1 MYKDIFINLSLFYP
15 DFYDSYEKFY
25 MERFIYSSTEIEG
38 IKTKEERKIFVSTL
52 MRAFHETYNY
62 DACPSISNTLLIKL
76 IIGKPIIGFLILFIL
91 SIIIVDK
98 VIVLKKLKLLL
109 ISWLLLPINVFAYS
123 NYIIPGGETL
133 GIEVNS
139 KGVMVI
145 GFYQINGKFN
155 KGAPAIKAGDY
166 IVKINDVEVNTI
178 NELTKEIE
186 ANVDVGEVNVELRR
200 DGKTRTSKLELVK
213 DGEIY
218 KTGLYVK
225 DSIAG
230 TGTLTYIDPET
241 KIFGALGHEII
252 ESNTNSIVEV
262 KDGSIFRNYI
272 TGIDKSKVGYAGSKN
287 AKFYYNTKYGTIN
300 KNTNVGIYGIYDSIL
315 PNKEKLEVA
324 DKSEIKIGKASIAT
338 VLSKEEIKYYDIEI
352 TKIDEYAKIKNISF
366 KITDKEL
373 LDKTGGVVQGMSG
386 SPIMQNGKIIG
397 AVTHVIIDNPTIGY
411 GLFITT
417 MLDEGEK

>member
-1 MYKDIFINLSLFYP
+1 M
-15 DFYDSYEKFY
+15 
-25 MERFIYSSTEIEG
+25 
-38 IKTKEERKIFVSTL
+38 
-52 MRAFHETYNY
+52 
-62 DACPSISNTLLIKL
+62 
-76 IIGKPIIGFLILFIL
+76 
-91 SIIIVDK
+91 
-98 VIVLKKLKLLL
+98 KKLKILL

-155 KGAPAIKAGDY
+155 KGVPVIKAGDY

-178 NELTKEIE
+178 EELIKAIE
-186 ANVDVGEVNVELRR
+186 ANVSSGEVNVELRR
-200 DGKTRTSKLELVK
+200 DKKVRTSKLELVK
-213 DGEIY
+213 DGDIY

-225 DSIAG
+225 NSITG

-241 KIFGALGHEII
+241 KIFGALGHEIV
-252 ESNTNSIVEV
+252 ESNTNNIVEI

-287 AKFYYNTKYGTIN
+287 AKFYYNTKYGSIN
-300 KNTNVGIYGIYDSIL
+300 KNSNVGIYGIYDSVL
-315 PNKEKLEVA
+315 PNKERLEVA
-324 DKSEIKIGKASIAT
+324 RNDEVKIGKASIAT
-338 VLSKEEIKYYDIEI
+338 VLGKEEIEYYDIEI
-352 TKIDEYAKIKNISF
+352 TKIDEYSKVKNISF

-386 SPIMQNGKIIG
+386 SPIIQNGKIIG
-397 AVTHVIIDNPTIGY
+397 AVTHVIIDNPTTGY

-417 MLDEGEK
+417 MLEEGEK

>member
-1 MYKDIFINLSLFYP
+1 M
-15 DFYDSYEKFY
+15 
-25 MERFIYSSTEIEG
+25 
-38 IKTKEERKIFVSTL
+38 
-52 MRAFHETYNY
+52 
-62 DACPSISNTLLIKL
+62 
-76 IIGKPIIGFLILFIL
+76 
-91 SIIIVDK
+91 
-98 VIVLKKLKLLL
+98 KKLKILL

-155 KGAPAIKAGDY
+155 KGVPVIKAG
-166 IVKINDVEVNTI
+166 EVNTI
-178 NELTKEIE
+178 EELTKEIE
-186 ANVDVGEVNVELRR
+186 ANISLGEVNVELRR
-200 DGKTRTSKLELVK
+200 DGKDRTSKLELVK
-213 DGEIY
+213 DGDIY

-225 DSIAG
+225 NSITG

-241 KIFGALGHEII
+241 KIFGALGHEIV
-252 ESNTNSIVEV
+252 ESNTNSIVEI

-272 TGIDKSKVGYAGSKN
+272 TGIDKSRVGYAGSKN

-300 KNTNVGIYGIYDSIL
+300 KNTNVGIYGIYDSVL
-315 PNKEKLEVA
+315 PNKEKFEVA
-324 DKSEIKIGKASIAT
+324 KKEEIKIGKASIAT
-338 VLSKEEIKYYDIEI
+338 VLSKEDINYYDIEI
-352 TKIDEYAKIKNISF
+352 TRIDEYAKVKNISF

-386 SPIMQNGKIIG
+386 SPIIQNGKIIG
-397 AVTHVIIDNPTIGY
+397 AVTHVIIDNPTTGY

-417 MLDEGEK
+417 MLEEGEK

>member
-1 MYKDIFINLSLFYP
+1 M
-15 DFYDSYEKFY
+15 
-25 MERFIYSSTEIEG
+25 
-38 IKTKEERKIFVSTL
+38 
-52 MRAFHETYNY
+52 
-62 DACPSISNTLLIKL
+62 
-76 IIGKPIIGFLILFIL
+76 
-91 SIIIVDK
+91 
-98 VIVLKKLKLLL
+98 KKLKILL

-155 KGAPAIKAGDY
+155 KGVPVIKAGDY

-178 NELTKEIE
+178 EELTKAIE
-186 ANVDVGEVNVELRR
+186 ANVSLGEVNVELRR
-200 DGKTRTSKLELVK
+200 DKKVRTSKLELVK
-213 DGEIY
+213 DGDIY

-225 DSIAG
+225 NSITG

-241 KIFGALGHEII
+241 KIFGALGHEIV
-252 ESNTNSIVEV
+252 ESNTNNIVEI

-287 AKFYYNTKYGTIN
+287 AKFYYNTKYGSIN
-300 KNTNVGIYGIYDSIL
+300 KNSNVGIYGIYDGVL
-315 PNKEKLEVA
+315 PNKERLEVA
-324 DKSEIKIGKASIAT
+324 RNDEVKIGKASIAT
-338 VLSKEEIKYYDIEI
+338 VLSKEDIKYYDIEI
-352 TKIDEYAKIKNISF
+352 IKIDEYSKVKNISF

-386 SPIMQNGKIIG
+386 SPIIQNGKIIG
-397 AVTHVIIDNPTIGY
+397 AVTHVIIDNPTTGY

-417 MLDEGEK
+417 MLEEGEK